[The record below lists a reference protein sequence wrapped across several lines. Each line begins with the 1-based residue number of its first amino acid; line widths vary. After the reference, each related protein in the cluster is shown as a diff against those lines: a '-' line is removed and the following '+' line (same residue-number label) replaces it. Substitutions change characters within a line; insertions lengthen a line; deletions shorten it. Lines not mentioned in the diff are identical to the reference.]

1 MSITSSI
8 FNIDLIEKYST
19 QGPRYTSYPT
29 AVEFNPQLD
38 EKRYIE
44 LLKAS
49 NQAGKDL
56 SIYVHLP
63 FCDTV
68 CYYCACNKIIT
79 KNKKHAAE
87 YLEVLEQE
95 VKMQLAY
102 IDKDREVTQLHWGG
116 GTPTFMSIEEQ
127 WQLTNLLRDNF
138 VFKSDD
144 EGEYSV
150 EIDPRTTTVE
160 GIGELRKMGFN
171 RLSFGVQDFDPKVQ
185 KAVNRIQSYI
195 DTCNVIK
202 AGRKYDFHSIS
213 LDLIYGLPLQTV
225 ESFEMTIDKVIDL
238 APDRIAVF
246 NYAHLPHLFKTQ
258 KQINEF
264 DLPSPQTKLDLL
276 EMSIRRL
283 TEAGYVF
290 IGLDHFAKPDDSMV
304 KHQNDGTLYRN
315 FQGYST
321 FSNCDMLGFGMSS
334 ISMVGDSY
342 SQNVK
347 DKADYY
353 QRVRDGHLAT
363 IRGVEL
369 DQDDIIRRHVITEL
383 MCNMK
388 LDLTGLSARFDI
400 NASDYFAKELS
411 ALAEQVS
418 DGLIS
423 FDGNMINVLPPGR
436 LLIRN
441 ISMVFDK
448 YLQQQ
453 KSSRTFSKVI

>member
-1 MSITSSI
+1 MTASI

-29 AVEFNPQLD
+29 AVEFTPQLD

-44 LLKAS
+44 LLKQS
-49 NQAGKDL
+49 NQSNKDL
-56 SIYVHLP
+56 SIYIHLP

-79 KNKKHAAE
+79 KNKRHAGE

-95 VKMQLAY
+95 IKLQRQYL
-102 IDKDREVTQLHWGG
+102 DSGREVTQLHWGG

-127 WQLTNLLRDNF
+127 WQLNNLLHDNF
-138 VFKSDD
+138 TFKADD
-144 EGEYSV
+144 VGEYSI
-150 EIDPRTTTVE
+150 EIDPRTTSVE

-195 DTCNVIK
+195 ETCNVIK
-202 AGRKYDFHSIS
+202 AGRKFGFHSIS
-213 LDLIYGLPLQTV
+213 IDLIYGLPLQTV

-246 NYAHLPHLFKTQ
+246 NYAHLPQLFKTQ

-264 DLPSPQTKLDLL
+264 DLPSSETKLALL

-304 KHQNDGTLYRN
+304 VHQNEGTLYRN

-321 FSNCDMLGFGMSS
+321 FSNCDMLGFGISS
-334 ISMVGDSY
+334 IGMVGDSY

-347 DKADYY
+347 DKNDYY
-353 QRVRDGHLAT
+353 DIVRSGH
-363 IRGVEL
+363 IPIVRGVEL
-369 DQDDIIRRHVITEL
+369 NQDDIIRRYVITEL

-388 LDLTGLSARFDI
+388 LDLNALSSRFEID
-400 NASDYFAKELS
+400 AADYFAAELK
-411 ALAEQVS
+411 ALDEQVK
-418 DGLIS
+418 DGLIDFS
-423 FDGNMINVLPPGR
+423 ESVISVLPPGR

-441 ISMVFDK
+441 ISMTFDK
-448 YLQQQ
+448 YLQKQAS
-453 KSSRTFSKVI
+453 KSFSKVI